1 LEQVDP
7 SLKGNPHTSRIMA
20 SNGLKV
26 NTGSYEGESFL
37 AAHYKSP
44 DPNIARARRFSLSG
58 DMDGIDPFSPS
69 FNPMAH
75 NSSELG
81 YIKNKPKLP
90 AEMQAELDAHG
101 TDGFTLTELVKEQ
114 PGLTYDDFLMLP
126 GHIYFSPDDV
136 NTHTRVTR
144 NIRLRCPFV
153 SSPMD
158 TVSESAVAVAMALM
172 GGIGIIHYNCS
183 IEEQAAMVRQVK
195 RFKNGFITT
204 PLTMSPDATIGD
216 VRRIK
221 QDKGFSGIPIT
232 DTGKIGGKL
241 LGMVCTRDMDF
252 TADDKLSVQD
262 VMTRDL
268 VVAREG
274 CSLTDAN
281 ELMKNSKKGKL
292 PIVNDKGQLVSLI
305 SRTDLLKHRDYP
317 LSSVDKASKQLLCGA
332 AVGTRDSD
340 RERVKALAAEHVD
353 VIVIDSAQ
361 GDSTFQAD
369 MIRWIKAQFP
379 RVEVVGG
386 NVVTSRQAAHLL
398 AAGCDGLR
406 VGMGVGSI
414 CTTQEVMAC
423 GRPQAMSVYQ
433 VASFARQFGI
443 PIIADGG
450 IRSPGHIVK
459 ALSLG
464 ASCVMMGSMLAG
476 SHEAPGEWFYRDGQ
490 RMKKYR
496 GMGSKEAMDK
506 GSSTR
511 YLMNAKE
518 TIRVEQGVSGAV
530 IDKGSLYQFLPHLH
544 MCLRQALQDVGMTSL
559 HELHMAGIDGNLRLE
574 KRTAAAQ
581 AEGRVHTVQHVQGST
596 YSR

>member
-1 LEQVDP
+1 MTEVETHY
-7 SLKGNPHTSRIMA
+7 GNDKIEAGNADQAYKPPAPVSGT
-20 SNGLKV
+20 
-26 NTGSYEGESFL
+26 TEGML
-37 AAHYKSP
+37 AAGGG
-44 DPNIARARRFSLSG
+44 RRTSLP
-58 DMDGIDPFSPS
+58 MDITLINKILPEVDFMLPFSP
-69 FNPMAH
+69 
-75 NSSELG
+75 ELKG
-81 YIKNKPKLP
+81 RGVPEYAKNKPPLP
-90 AEMQAELDAHG
+90 AELEEALVEHG
-101 TDGFTLTELVKEQ
+101 QDGFTLEALVQEQ

-126 GHIYFSPDDV
+126 GHIYFAPADV
-136 NTHTRVTR
+136 STNTRITK

-158 TVSESAVAVAMALM
+158 TVSEGPVAIAMALM
-172 GGIGIIHYNCS
+172 GGIGIIHYNCT
-183 IEEQAAMVRQVK
+183 IEEQCAMVRSVK
-195 RFKNGFITT
+195 RYKNGFITNPIVMGT
-204 PLTMSPDATIGD
+204 DAT
-216 VRRIK
+216 VRDMRNIK
-221 QDKGFSGIPIT
+221 RDKGFSGIPIT

-241 LGMVCTRDMDF
+241 LGMVCTRDIDF
-252 TADDKLSVQD
+252 AGDDDLGVD
-262 VMTRDL
+262 TVMTRNL

-274 CSLTDAN
+274 CTLSEAN
-281 ELMKNSKKGKL
+281 ELMKSSKKGKL
-292 PIVNDKGQLVSLI
+292 PIVNSEGQLVALI

-317 LSSVDKASKQLLCGA
+317 LSSVNTVTKQLLCGA

-340 RERVKALAAEHVD
+340 RERVAALAAEKVD

-369 MIRWIKAQFP
+369 MIRFIKSNFP
-379 RVEVVGG
+379 HIDVVGG
-386 NVVTSRQAAHLL
+386 NVVTSRQAAHLI

-423 GRPQAMSVYQ
+423 GRPQAVSVYQ
-433 VASFARQFGI
+433 VSRFARQFGI
-443 PIIADGG
+443 PCIADGG

-511 YLMNAKE
+511 YLMNSKE

-530 IDKGSLYQFLPHLH
+530 VDKGSLYQFLPHLH
-544 MCLRQALQDVGMTSL
+544 MCLRQALQDVGMKSL
-559 HELHMAGIDGNLRLE
+559 QELHFAGHEGVVRFE

-581 AEGRVHTVQHVQGST
+581 AEGRIHTVQHVQGNT
-596 YSR
+596 YR